1 MKRMIL
7 GFVSGLAAMAM
18 VALPASA
25 EGVMADVQAD
35 LDAAHLSVA
44 GTRLQAR
51 LEEVPSDDQ
60 ARFALGTVQFLA
72 AVENLG
78 QGLYRYGLNSGSGSH
93 SRSSMIPALQIPV
106 PVNPKPEEISYD
118 RFQDLLRNFTAELE
132 AAEMTLAAIKDE
144 TVVLPLDLAAIRL
157 DLDGDGAGGADEGL
171 IVLFERFGWRL
182 PADQRNTALGVD
194 FDWGD
199 VAWLQGYC
207 HLLQAIADVTLA
219 YDWHEAFD
227 VTFPSYFP
235 MPSSP
240 NAQLGHSAESFS
252 DILDIVAFIHLIR
265 WQMVDR
271 ERLLAV
277 QQHFLSVVALSRES
291 WKRIGAETD
300 NGREWIPNPQ
310 QSAAIAGARV
320 TAETIEGWQLF
331 LADFEALLQ
340 GRKLLPHI
348 RLQAGLNLDRFFKE
362 SESFD
367 LVLMIQG
374 SAALPYMEQGEMAT
388 SRSWDRMVA
397 LMGGNFLRTA
407 AWFN

>member
-1 MKRMIL
+1 MKRIIGPICGL
-7 GFVSGLAAMAM
+7 LVTLLAVS
-18 VALPASA
+18 PASA
-25 EGVMADVQAD
+25 EGVMAEVQGNLA
-35 LDAAHLSVA
+35 AAHLA
-44 GTRLQAR
+44 EAETALRAR
-51 LEEVPSDDQ
+51 LAETPTDDQ

-72 AVENLG
+72 AVEHLG
-78 QGLYRYGLNSGSGSH
+78 QGLYRYGLNSGTGQR
-93 SRSSMIPALQIPV
+93 SRSSMIPALHIPV
-106 PVNPKPEEISYD
+106 PINPKPEEISYG
-118 RFQDLLRNFTAELE
+118 RFQDLLRAFTTELE
-132 AAEMTLAAIKDE
+132 AAEKTLAAIKDE
-144 TVVLPLDLAAIRL
+144 KVVLPLDLAQIRL
-157 DLDGDGAGGADEGL
+157 DLDGDGKGGTDEAL
-171 IVLFERFGWRL
+171 IALFERFGWRL
-182 PADQRNTALGVD
+182 PADQRNAALAVD

-240 NAQLGHSAESFS
+240 NAQLGYSPDSYS

-265 WQMVDR
+265 WQLADR
-271 ERLLAV
+271 DRLLAV

-300 NGREWIPNPQ
+300 DVREWLPNPQ
-310 QSAAIAGARV
+310 QASAIAGARV
-320 TAETIEGWQLF
+320 TVETIEGWQLF

-340 GRKLLPHI
+340 GKKLLPHF
-348 RLQAGLNLDRFFKE
+348 RLKNGLNLDRFFRE

-374 SAALPYMEQGEMAT
+374 SAALPYMEQGEMA
-388 SRSWDRMVA
+388 SLSSWDRIFA

-407 AWFN
+407 VWFN

>member
-1 MKRMIL
+1 
-7 GFVSGLAAMAM
+7 
-18 VALPASA
+18 
-25 EGVMADVQAD
+25 
-35 LDAAHLSVA
+35 
-44 GTRLQAR
+44 
-51 LEEVPSDDQ
+51 
-60 ARFALGTVQFLA
+60 
-72 AVENLG
+72 
-78 QGLYRYGLNSGSGSH
+78 
-93 SRSSMIPALQIPV
+93 
-106 PVNPKPEEISYD
+106 
-118 RFQDLLRNFTAELE
+118 
-132 AAEMTLAAIKDE
+132 
-144 TVVLPLDLAAIRL
+144 
-157 DLDGDGAGGADEGL
+157 
-171 IVLFERFGWRL
+171 
-182 PADQRNTALGVD
+182 
-194 FDWGD
+194 
-199 VAWLQGYC
+199 
-207 HLLQAIADVTLA
+207 
-219 YDWHEAFD
+219 
-227 VTFPSYFP
+227 
-235 MPSSP
+235 
-240 NAQLGHSAESFS
+240 
-252 DILDIVAFIHLIR
+252 
-265 WQMVDR
+265 MVDR

-374 SAALPYMEQGEMAT
+374 SAALPYMELGEMAT